1 MRERQPG
8 AAARGQPGGGA
19 VRLRTRAE
27 THRRKWRAGAGT
39 AKTFAWRRQPGGQC
53 KIRPR
58 GGEAGGD
65 GDGEGETLVRLAPP
79 SLGSPG
85 RLRRGRA
92 ARAWRPIW
100 DPTAPPPWPPRTSP
114 HPSGVLRGEAEAGVE
129 SAGHFLLCRPE
140 TRCHG
145 FSGGALLLA
154 PVPPSHRRER
164 PPSCPVPGSQ
174 ACGHAQGPLEKDP
187 PLGVR
192 ARILVGSFFRFR
204 AQEGDPLVF

>member
-92 ARAWRPIW
+92 ARALRPIW

-114 HPSGVLRGEAEAGVE
+114 HPSGACGERLRLAWRARVTSSCADRKPAVTVFREERCSWPS
-129 SAGHFLLCRPE
+129 SALPPARTPSLLPGPWVPSLRPR
-140 TRCHG
+140 T
-145 FSGGALLLA
+145 GA
-154 PVPPSHRRER
+154 PGER
-164 PPSCPVPGSQ
+164 PAP
-174 ACGHAQGPLEKDP
+174 
-187 PLGVR
+187 GVR

-204 AQEGDPLVF
+204 AQEGAPLVF